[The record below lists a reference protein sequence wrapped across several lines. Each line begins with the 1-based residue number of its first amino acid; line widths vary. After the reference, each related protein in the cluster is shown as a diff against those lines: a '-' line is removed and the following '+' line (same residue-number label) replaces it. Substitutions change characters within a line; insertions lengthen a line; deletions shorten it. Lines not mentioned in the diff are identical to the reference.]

1 MAEHVAAVKDGKLDY
16 SYTDSSKK
24 QSQATGS
31 NLGYPYFIMCGNA
44 VSGPVGTYK

>member
-31 NLGYPYFIMCGNA
+31 NLGYDQFL
-44 VSGPVGTYK
+44 TLL

>member
-24 QSQATGS
+24 EKKWQIRQ
-31 NLGYPYFIMCGNA
+31 LPH
-44 VSGPVGTYK
+44 